1 MTVLRRLS
9 LAALATPLALA
20 LVACGSKDNGTPAA
34 APSGAAIAAVPA
46 PAGQMWSDVVS
57 ATADDGM
64 MMGNPN
70 AKLKLVE
77 YGGHGYGHIFE
88 NVVPHCAKLA
98 NDGMKT
104 LVDKYVNTGR
114 VSYEYRSFPIHGII
128 DIPATVMVRCA
139 DKAAFFPLVEQL
151 YATQDQWIAQ
161 AEKGNAAA
169 QAAANLPAQQRF
181 GAMADILGL
190 TDWFAARG
198 VSKDQSHAC
207 LANADAA
214 EKVAKDGQQWG
225 AAGIDSTPTL
235 FLNGIKLEN
244 VYEWSELEPALQNAG
259 AR

>member
-77 YGGHGYGHIFE
+77 YGSLSC
-88 NVVPHCAKLA
+88 PHCAKLA

-169 QAAANLPAQQRF
+169 QAAANLPADQRW
-181 GAMADILGL
+181 AALADAFGL